1 MPRQASHNRAL
12 SCSCVESKG
21 LEGMQWLCRIS
32 YPTWCCISM
41 PAPKLLLLSGLTAA
55 ALPQQTGGLSLIA
68 WQRQTMQSDPRQVP
82 TPACARAKTLMLVV
96 ASRRRACW
104 TKAHCES
111 TSFSRTAW
119 QTSGMPEHLWPEKYK
134 NLSNATGCDYMSMS
148 THLSRSGRERGWVI
162 ILRSICG
169 SP

>member
-1 MPRQASHNRAL
+1 
-12 SCSCVESKG
+12 
-21 LEGMQWLCRIS
+21 MQWLCRIS

-41 PAPKLLLLSGLTAA
+41 PAPKLLLLSGLTLY
-55 ALPQQTGGLSLIA
+55 ALRQQSVVLSLIG

-82 TPACARAKTLMLVV
+82 TPACAHAKTLMLVV

-104 TKAHCES
+104 TKAHCGS

-148 THLSRSGRERGWVI
+148 HTSADLDESAAGS
-162 ILRSICG
+162 SYCG
-169 SP
+169 AFVAAPEQYCARTVNLQSFSEVNR